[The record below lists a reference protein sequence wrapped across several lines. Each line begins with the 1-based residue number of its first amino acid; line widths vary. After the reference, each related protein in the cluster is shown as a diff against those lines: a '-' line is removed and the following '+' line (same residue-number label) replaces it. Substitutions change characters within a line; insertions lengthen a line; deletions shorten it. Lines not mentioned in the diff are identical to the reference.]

1 MASSQSTTAKS
12 NFIKYAK
19 LPCAEKV
26 LCNRSRSS
34 IEAPADEHKMTSI
47 STLLLSQR
55 VLRLAAIAAL
65 LYFAVATPSRANT
78 VTVTNTNDSGP
89 GSLRQALSVVN
100 DGDTIDFA
108 ITGTITLTS
117 GELLV
122 NDSITI
128 SGPGA
133 ANLAV
138 DGNTDGR
145 VFHVAPG
152 KTVTISSLTITN
164 GNASGEFFPDDSGG
178 GVYNDH
184 AAVTL
189 SDCAITSNSAF
200 TFGGG
205 VFNDHATLTLNNCTL
220 NDDFAD
226 NTGGALYSDGSSGSA
241 SAVING
247 SALGANFAFAGGA
260 VYNNGDSGTATL
272 NVTTSALN
280 GNSTI
285 ADGGAIY
292 NDHGD
297 VTLNSCTISGNTAT
311 GNGGGGIYNLGDS
324 FGTATVEISSST
336 LSNNESALNGGAI
349 YSIGANGTATVQV
362 LNSTISANTASNFG
376 GGVYNHGTGGN
387 ATVQIAN
394 STFVENVAKS
404 SLGES
409 IYNFDQFGMGD
420 AIATFAN
427 TIFKHNASGN
437 FVNDGGTMTSHG
449 YNVSSDNGGGYLN
462 GPGDQINTNPLLGPL
477 QDNGGPTFTHALL
490 PGSPAID
497 TGDPNFTPPPFDD
510 QRGAG
515 YPRVVNGRIDK
526 GSFEV
531 QTGGTPTPT
540 PTATATATTTP
551 SPSAT
556 PTATSTP
563 STTPRA
569 TPTPRIRPTPRGRPA
584 PPPHI
589 TPVPPPSLVTRTP
602 APRP

>member
-1 MASSQSTTAKS
+1 MKIT
-12 NFIKYAK
+12 I
-19 LPCAEKV
+19 
-26 LCNRSRSS
+26 
-34 IEAPADEHKMTSI
+34 TSH
-47 STLLLSQR
+47 
-55 VLRLAAIAAL
+55 LRPAAIAAVL
-65 LYFAVATPSRANT
+65 LCSLTILASASGL
-78 VTVTNTNDSGP
+78 TVTNTNDSGP
-89 GSLRQALSVVN
+89 GSLRQVLTIVN

-138 DGNTDGR
+138 DGNTDSR
-145 VFHVAPG
+145 VFHVSPG
-152 KTVTISSLTITN
+152 KTVTISALTIIH
-164 GNASGEFFPDDSGG
+164 GNAHGEFFPDDSGG

-184 AAVTL
+184 ATVTL
-189 SDCAITSNSAF
+189 SGCAINSNSAF

-205 VFNDHATLTLNNCTL
+205 VLNDHATVTLTNCTL
-220 NDDFAD
+220 NDNFAD
-226 NTGGALYSDGSSGSA
+226 ITGGALYSDGSKGSA
-241 SAVING
+241 NAVING
-247 SALGANFAFAGGA
+247 SNLTANFAFGGGA
-260 VYNNGDSGTATL
+260 IYNNGDSGAATL
-272 NVTTSALN
+272 DVTTSALN

-285 ADGGAIY
+285 ADGAAIY
-292 NDHGD
+292 NDHGE

-336 LSNNESALNGGAI
+336 LSNNESALDGGAI
-349 YSIGANGTATVQV
+349 YNLGANGTATVQV

-387 ATVQIAN
+387 ATLHITN
-394 STFVENVAKS
+394 STFAENVAKS

-409 IYNFDQFGMGD
+409 IYNFDQFGQGN
-420 AIATFAN
+420 AIANFAN
-427 TIFKHNASGN
+427 TIFKHNVSGN
-437 FVNDGGTMTSHG
+437 FVNDGGTMTSLG
-449 YNVSSDNGGGYLN
+449 YNISSDNGSGYLT
-462 GPGDQINTNPLLGPL
+462 GPGDQINTNPMLDAL
-477 QDNGGPTFTHALL
+477 QNNGGPTFTHALL

-497 TGDPNFTPPPFDD
+497 TGDPSFTPPPLYD
-510 QRGAG
+510 QRGPG

-540 PTATATATTTP
+540 PTPTATATPTPTPTATATTTP
-551 SPSAT
+551 SASAT

-563 STTPRA
+563 SATPRA
-569 TPTPRIRPTPRGRPA
+569 TPTPRPRPTPAHRP
-584 PPPHI
+584 
-589 TPVPPPSLVTRTP
+589 TVST
-602 APRP
+602 